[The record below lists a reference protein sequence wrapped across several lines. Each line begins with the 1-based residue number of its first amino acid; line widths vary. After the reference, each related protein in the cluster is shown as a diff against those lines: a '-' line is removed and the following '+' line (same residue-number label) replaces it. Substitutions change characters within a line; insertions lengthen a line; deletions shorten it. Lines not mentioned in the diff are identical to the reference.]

1 VGGAL
6 HDAAVRAA
14 FPAGSAELATLER
27 VADAVAALRWEVAAL
42 PPEPTGADAMPS
54 ALAVAH
60 RVALTLAAAA
70 FAGVGA
76 AADDATAAA
85 DPVIREA
92 CLRRIEDRLAG
103 RVGPL
108 EPHLVEHLVA
118 YAADRTERGIRLD
131 LSAAGMTTPTR
142 AEEGDTP

>member
-1 VGGAL
+1 
-6 HDAAVRAA
+6 
-14 FPAGSAELATLER
+14 
-27 VADAVAALRWEVAAL
+27 
-42 PPEPTGADAMPS
+42 
-54 ALAVAH
+54 
-60 RVALTLAAAA
+60 
-70 FAGVGA
+70 
-76 AADDATAAA
+76 
-85 DPVIREA
+85 VIREA